1 MEPPVNKAL
10 KALLNSTLAELENKI
25 DSDVL
30 TYYGPIVDGNEN
42 ALLDIVE
49 DLAKDMN
56 NLNSATLL

>member
-30 TYYGPIVDGNEN
+30 TY
-42 ALLDIVE
+42 
-49 DLAKDMN
+49 
-56 NLNSATLL
+56 